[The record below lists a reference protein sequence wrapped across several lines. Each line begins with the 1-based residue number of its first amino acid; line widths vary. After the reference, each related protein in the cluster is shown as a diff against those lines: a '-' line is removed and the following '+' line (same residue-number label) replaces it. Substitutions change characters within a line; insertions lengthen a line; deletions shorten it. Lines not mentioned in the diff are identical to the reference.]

1 MLEVKLEDI
10 TLEDLLFLL
19 GGLVFQG
26 GSKDDIEDELLE
38 KLDELTCNE
47 LDIRMTGIPVGAVVH

>member
-38 KLDELTCNE
+38 KLHELTCNE